1 MTPDKR
7 ATLLKAFGWTL
18 AAALVV
24 GGYIGQDALVALWLG
39 AK

>member
-7 ATLLKAFGWTL
+7 ATLLKVFGWTL

-24 GGYIGQDALVALWLG
+24 GGYIGQYALVALWLG